1 MPCRN
6 PWNQFVAE
14 YYAAHKNE
22 QPRATFSHVAVL
34 YRANKEKHRSSKTSR
49 QQTCRNPW
57 NQFVAEYY
65 AAHNGEKPRAS
76 FSHVAVLYRA
86 RKENHQSSKAH
97 RSQHQKSAVS
107 SRHASTVREHQSS
120 KAHRSQHQ
128 NSAVSSRQPST
139 VREHKGPLYV
149 VAIESDCSHCDPNTP
164 EVFTQ
169 EPLCDLVV
177 TESDPIVRYR
187 LHDKEYC
194 ALGSN
199 LLRYFQTE
207 LVVDSVGIQTR
218 RGGLTAP
225 VGRKR
230 GPVEPYSGLEF
241 SKADYKW
248 IKSRVKLPRQRRGRR
263 A

>member
-1 MPCRN
+1 M
-6 PWNQFVAE
+6 AE

-22 QPRATFSHVAVL
+22 KPRATFSHVAVL

-65 AAHNGEKPRAS
+65 AAHKGEKPRAS

-86 RKENHQSSKAH
+86 SKEKHQSSKAH

-107 SRHASTVREHQSS
+107 SRQSSTIREHQSS

-128 NSAVSSRQPST
+128 NSDVSSRQPSTIREHQSSKAHHSQHRKSAVSSRQPSV

-169 EPLCDLVV
+169 EPLCDLDV
-177 TESDPIVRYR
+177 TDSDPIVRYR
-187 LHDKEYC
+187 LHGQEYC

-225 VGRKR
+225 VGR
-230 GPVEPYSGLEF
+230 SG
-241 SKADYKW
+241 
-248 IKSRVKLPRQRRGRR
+248 GR
-263 A
+263 